1 MAKVLVPF
9 STGQMVLTPVD
20 WRPVWGPKGE
30 HPVSRH
36 AYPEGEIHVFASG
49 LVQVV
54 MRVVPIIVRIG
65 CRVVGGR
72 FRWCVAA
79 AIRRELAMA
88 LRKITRQPGSAPGGG
103 PGASDATQ
111 FPALWEHLTATQ
123 YPDGSVRET
132 SSIIIVADH
141 QGWRGCLSD
150 KDNGRTMWK
159 TASSVEELLL
169 VLEEGAASD
178 DPTAWRQSAGSKFKG
193 KKRG

>member
-1 MAKVLVPF
+1 
-9 STGQMVLTPVD
+9 
-20 WRPVWGPKGE
+20 
-30 HPVSRH
+30 
-36 AYPEGEIHVFASG
+36 
-49 LVQVV
+49 
-54 MRVVPIIVRIG
+54 
-65 CRVVGGR
+65 
-72 FRWCVAA
+72 
-79 AIRRELAMA
+79 MA
-88 LRKITRQPGSAPGGG
+88 LRKITTPAGTAPGGG
-103 PGASDATQ
+103 PGASDATT

-169 VLEEGAASD
+169 TLEEGAASD